1 MRKLLTILII
11 LLTMSVSCMATL
23 VLLVNPNDFRA
34 EMVKQVKKKMGY
46 QLHFDGNLRW
56 HVGAQLSI
64 IAGRITLTSLG
75 AEIPVV
81 SAENI
86 RLDVKLWPLLFQRL
100 KIKEVMLKAAVI
112 NLIPESK
119 SKETTAASNHFANAD
134 FGWELDIS
142 RIKLVDSLLIWQQ
155 VNNEQINIRN
165 LNLDLTKNNHHVK
178 VLLSSQVNRNQRDL
192 IFSLVADLD
201 LQNYPQTVNAN
212 VNQLSYRLEGADIPV
227 AGISG
232 EGSMQASYQSDSRTV
247 MLKEIDI
254 TANDNTFKGNAQAE
268 LGDIPHYLI
277 NLTEQNINLD
287 TLLESQSSKNHLQEK
302 AKQPVMAPV
311 IAFQKQSH
319 LRPLRDFNARVTL
332 MANRVLYRGIT
343 INKFELVAENK
354 QGKLVVN
361 RLLGDALKGNFSLP
375 YTIDV
380 TGNNMKVAIESNL
393 NQMELGPL
401 FQAIG
406 LPKLLTGKG
415 SIRGKWS
422 AEAIDVDAINQNW
435 QGYSQFVMEDAQL
448 HGINIPQLIQQTVEN
463 RINEVP
469 MPEHY
474 VATTSIR
481 QLRADFALHQGILHI
496 NNLSGDSAL
505 LSLKGNGEV
514 NLPMQQCDIN
524 LNVRLIQAWPGKAD
538 LIKTLQ
544 NTDIPLHIYGSWQKL
559 QYQLDIEP
567 LLQEGLKKKAKKV
580 FDDWIKKSTE

>member
-100 KIKEVMLKAAVI
+100 EIKEVMLKAAVI

-201 LQNYPQTVNAN
+201 LQHYPQTVNAN

-232 EGSMQASYQSDSRTV
+232 EGSMQASYQSASRTV
-247 MLKEIDI
+247 MLKKIDI

-277 NLTEQNINLD
+277 NLTAQNINLD
-287 TLLESQSSKNHLQEK
+287 TLLEKPSSKNHRQEK

-319 LRPLRDFNARVTL
+319 LRQLRDFNARVTL

-375 YTIDV
+375 YTIDI

-415 SIRGKWS
+415 SIWGKWS
-422 AEAIDVDAINQNW
+422 AEAIDVEALNQNW

-448 HGINIPQLIQQTVEN
+448 HGINIPQLIQQTVSN

-514 NLPMQQCDIN
+514 NLPMQQCDMN

-544 NTDIPLHIYGSWQKL
+544 NTDIPLHIYGPWQKL
-559 QYQLDIEP
+559 QYQLDIES
-567 LLQEGLKKKAKKV
+567 LLQEGLKQKAKKA
-580 FDDWIKKSTE
+580 FDDWMKKSTE

>member
-100 KIKEVMLKAAVI
+100 EIKEVMLKAAVI

-192 IFSLVADLD
+192 IFSLAADLD
-201 LQNYPQTVNAN
+201 LQHYPQTVNAN

-232 EGSMQASYQSDSRTV
+232 KGSMQASYQSASRTV

-254 TANDNTFKGNAQAE
+254 TANDNTFEGNAQAE

-277 NLTEQNINLD
+277 NLTAQNINLD
-287 TLLESQSSKNHLQEK
+287 TLLESQSSKNHRQEK
-302 AKQPVMAPV
+302 AKQPVTAPV

-422 AEAIDVDAINQNW
+422 AEGIGVDALNQNW

-448 HGINIPQLIQQTVEN
+448 HGINIPQLIQQTVAN

-469 MPEHY
+469 MSEHY

-514 NLPMQQCDIN
+514 NLPMQQCDMN

-559 QYQLDIEP
+559 QYQLDIES
-567 LLQEGLKKKAKKV
+567 LLQEGLKQKAKKA